1 MIYQEHEG
9 AFEAEMKKY
18 KYDSSNAAY
27 TIEQLIRCNVL
38 LKEQSDKQIEEK
50 RIIRKKLLQIE
61 KSNQNKDKL
70 IDEKNQ
76 EIQRLNDTLCVL
88 ETNLKSTEEELKKS
102 TKRNTALQN
111 AIESPSCANGT
122 SNSNDNLYKGFLK
135 RLIHESPM
143 PQFNI
148 SNERAIIDND
158 SIINDDNEIMC
169 AQTQL
174 DLNKLE
180 EIENP
185 ICLSPVSRKRK
196 NPFSTE
202 ELNKPKQNKFNLIE
216 EFESKSKKN
225 NEIVHEVLDD
235 NADDDDD
242 VQIVKPIEINTL
254 KKISNKTLTKTK
266 SNLYS
271 YDGLG
276 GRSKLLNPTRGESL
290 SKNSK
295 LTKSKVTSISPF
307 LVKKL

>member
-18 KYDSSNAAY
+18 KYDSSNAIF

-38 LKEQSDKQIEEK
+38 LKEQSDKQMEEK

-61 KSNQNKDKL
+61 KTNQNKDKL
-70 IDEKNQ
+70 IEEKNQ
-76 EIQRLNDTLCVL
+76 EIQKLNDTINLL
-88 ETNLKSTEEELKKS
+88 ESNLKSTEEELKKL

-111 AIESPSCANGT
+111 AIESPNCTLSNG
-122 SNSNDNLYKGFLK
+122 NDNLYKGFLK

-143 PQFNI
+143 PQFDI
-148 SNERAIIDND
+148 SNEKAVIDE
-158 SIINDDNEIMC
+158 SLINEDNEINS
-169 AQTQL
+169 AQTQNKL
-174 DLNKLE
+174 NDTELIDLNPS
-180 EIENP
+180 IS
-185 ICLSPVSRKRK
+185 LSPVSRKRK

-202 ELNKPKQNKFNLIE
+202 ELNKAKQNKFNLIE

-225 NEIVHEVLDD
+225 SEIVYEVIDE
-235 NADDDDD
+235 NSESD

-254 KKISNKTLTKTK
+254 KKTTNKTLTKTK

-276 GRSKLLNPTRGESL
+276 GRSKILNPTRGDNL
-290 SKNSK
+290 NKNSK